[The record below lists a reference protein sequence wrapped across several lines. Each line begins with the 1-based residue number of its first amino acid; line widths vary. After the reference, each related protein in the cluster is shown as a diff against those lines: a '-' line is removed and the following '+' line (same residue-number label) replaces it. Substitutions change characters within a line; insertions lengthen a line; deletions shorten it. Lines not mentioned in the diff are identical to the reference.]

1 MTSRRHRV
9 LQTALLA
16 LLVLA
21 FFSLSTRPESQADH
35 EHLVALTKNE
45 PAIQPLILSSRA
57 LVVLQLEPRFTQN
70 MQHSMPNAVVRVQL
84 QVSRSGAA
92 SHDASAWVK
101 VGQPWELRI
110 ATDFAQ
116 FVSLQRHH
124 PGKGLEDLNWR
135 RHVFDDLGASEVT
148 GAARLL
154 LTTTLPKPISLLLRV
169 QEMPP
174 LGRHRTLV
182 ASLILVAVFGMI
194 ATEAVHRTVAAGVGS
209 FLVIGTLA
217 YLGERVTIHQ
227 VASWLDVDTLVLLF
241 GMMALVGYLAR
252 TGVFEYIAAR
262 IFARVGRSPGR
273 LVGTLCV
280 AASVLSAFLDNVTV
294 VLLITP
300 ITISLCKSMGLP
312 AERVVLAMVFS
323 SNIGGAATLVGDPPN
338 LMIASQLGTRGITF
352 GKFSLHVA
360 PCVVLCMWG
369 TLVYLKGVFSAELA
383 PEARKRRLLEQ
394 HHHVQ
399 ALLEDVE
406 DGECAPSGAAS
417 TAVTPSTPS
426 IPKLQPPRG
435 SGGGMLVDDGPAL
448 SIAAIMSSGSSARA
462 AFEAQAVALQRRY
475 PIRDR
480 ALLRSTAP
488 VFACVVL
495 GLCLCSPLL
504 QIELAWIPIVGVGAV
519 SLLDSSEGG
528 LEAVL
533 AHIEW
538 STLLFFGALAIL
550 MRGITTLGL
559 IQFLGNGL
567 AHLIAHVP
575 PTLQLPAALL
585 IVLWGSATLSACI
598 DNVPFTAAMI
608 PIVQRL
614 VETNGLPL
622 QPLVTVLALGTCLG
636 GNGSLIAASANIV
649 AAGILEG
656 LGMPINFKDFA
667 RLGVPVAFITISIS
681 SVYVIVLY
689 VLIGVR

>member
-1 MTSRRHRV
+1 MARRRRV
-9 LQTALLA
+9 LQTVLLA

-35 EHLVALTKNE
+35 EHLVALTKSE

-194 ATEAVHRTVAAGVGS
+194 ATEVVHRTVAAGVGS

-273 LVGTLCV
+273 LVATLCV

-300 ITISLCKSMGLP
+300 ITVSLCKSMGLP

-338 LMIASQLGTRGITF
+338 LMIASQLGTKGITF

-360 PCVVLCMWG
+360 PCVVLCMCG
-369 TLVYLKGVFSAELA
+369 TLVYLKGVFSADLS

-394 HHHVQ
+394 HHHMQ
-399 ALLEDVE
+399 ALLKDVE
-406 DGECAPSGAAS
+406 DEECAPGGAAS
-417 TAVTPSTPS
+417 TAVTPSPTSTP
-426 IPKLQPPRG
+426 KQQPRG
-435 SGGGMLVDDGPAL
+435 SGAGMLVDDGPAL
-448 SIAAIMSSGSSARA
+448 SIATIMSSGSSARA

>member
-1 MTSRRHRV
+1 MVPKKRLRWYLVVIVNGIAAHKQARRYARNDRGKRAKKPHFAKEYHLHIHAGSRARRRRSVKEYSFSASRFGCERGGVLYFFPEPEVMTSRRHRV

-101 VGQPWELRI
+101 VGEPWELRI

-116 FVSLQRHH
+116 FVNLQRHH

-194 ATEAVHRTVAAGVGS
+194 ATEVVHRTVAAGVGS

-559 IQFLGNGL
+559 IRFLGVMTTDD
-567 AHLIAHVP
+567 H
-575 PTLQLPAALL
+575 
-585 IVLWGSATLSACI
+585 
-598 DNVPFTAAMI
+598 
-608 PIVQRL
+608 
-614 VETNGLPL
+614 
-622 QPLVTVLALGTCLG
+622 
-636 GNGSLIAASANIV
+636 
-649 AAGILEG
+649 
-656 LGMPINFKDFA
+656 
-667 RLGVPVAFITISIS
+667 
-681 SVYVIVLY
+681 
-689 VLIGVR
+689 

>member
-194 ATEAVHRTVAAGVGS
+194 ATEVVHRTVAAGVGS

-559 IQFLGNGL
+559 IRFLGVMTTDD
-567 AHLIAHVP
+567 H
-575 PTLQLPAALL
+575 
-585 IVLWGSATLSACI
+585 
-598 DNVPFTAAMI
+598 
-608 PIVQRL
+608 
-614 VETNGLPL
+614 
-622 QPLVTVLALGTCLG
+622 
-636 GNGSLIAASANIV
+636 
-649 AAGILEG
+649 
-656 LGMPINFKDFA
+656 
-667 RLGVPVAFITISIS
+667 
-681 SVYVIVLY
+681 
-689 VLIGVR
+689 

>member
-1 MTSRRHRV
+1 M
-9 LQTALLA
+9 
-16 LLVLA
+16 
-21 FFSLSTRPESQADH
+21 
-35 EHLVALTKNE
+35 
-45 PAIQPLILSSRA
+45 I
-57 LVVLQLEPRFTQN
+57 
-70 MQHSMPNAVVRVQL
+70 
-84 QVSRSGAA
+84 
-92 SHDASAWVK
+92 
-101 VGQPWELRI
+101 
-110 ATDFAQ
+110 
-116 FVSLQRHH
+116 
-124 PGKGLEDLNWR
+124 
-135 RHVFDDLGASEVT
+135 
-148 GAARLL
+148 
-154 LTTTLPKPISLLLRV
+154 
-169 QEMPP
+169 
-174 LGRHRTLV
+174 
-182 ASLILVAVFGMI
+182 ASLIRCRDGAPPLI
-194 ATEAVHRTVAAGVGS
+194 ACDC
-209 FLVIGTLA
+209 L
-217 YLGERVTIHQ
+217 IHQ

-300 ITISLCKSMGLP
+300 ITVSLCKSMGLP

-338 LMIASQLGTRGITF
+338 LMIASQLGTKGITF

-360 PCVVLCMWG
+360 PCVVLCMCG
-369 TLVYLKGVFSAELA
+369 TLVYLKGVFSADLS

-394 HHHVQ
+394 HHHMQ
-399 ALLEDVE
+399 ALLKDVE
-406 DGECAPSGAAS
+406 DGECAPGGAAS
-417 TAVTPSTPS
+417 TAVTPSPTSTP
-426 IPKLQPPRG
+426 KQQPRG
-435 SGGGMLVDDGPAL
+435 SGAGMLVDDGPAL
-448 SIAAIMSSGSSARA
+448 SIATIMSSGSSARA

>member
-1 MTSRRHRV
+1 
-9 LQTALLA
+9 
-16 LLVLA
+16 
-21 FFSLSTRPESQADH
+21 
-35 EHLVALTKNE
+35 
-45 PAIQPLILSSRA
+45 
-57 LVVLQLEPRFTQN
+57 
-70 MQHSMPNAVVRVQL
+70 
-84 QVSRSGAA
+84 
-92 SHDASAWVK
+92 
-101 VGQPWELRI
+101 
-110 ATDFAQ
+110 
-116 FVSLQRHH
+116 
-124 PGKGLEDLNWR
+124 
-135 RHVFDDLGASEVT
+135 
-148 GAARLL
+148 
-154 LTTTLPKPISLLLRV
+154 
-169 QEMPP
+169 
-174 LGRHRTLV
+174 
-182 ASLILVAVFGMI
+182 
-194 ATEAVHRTVAAGVGS
+194 
-209 FLVIGTLA
+209 
-217 YLGERVTIHQ
+217 

-300 ITISLCKSMGLP
+300 ITVSLCKSMGLP

-338 LMIASQLGTRGITF
+338 LMIASQLGTKGITF

-360 PCVVLCMWG
+360 PCVVLCMCG
-369 TLVYLKGVFSAELA
+369 TLVYLKGVFVADLS

-394 HHHVQ
+394 HHHMQ
-399 ALLEDVE
+399 ALLKDVE
-406 DGECAPSGAAS
+406 DGECAPGGAAS
-417 TAVTPSTPS
+417 TAVTPSPTSTP
-426 IPKLQPPRG
+426 KQQPRG
-435 SGGGMLVDDGPAL
+435 SGAGMLVDDGPAL
-448 SIAAIMSSGSSARA
+448 SIATIMSSGSSARA

>member
-1 MTSRRHRV
+1 MTARRHRV
-9 LQTALLA
+9 LQTVLLA

-194 ATEAVHRTVAAGVGS
+194 ATEVVHRTVAAGVGS

-559 IQFLGNGL
+559 IRFLGVMTTDD
-567 AHLIAHVP
+567 H
-575 PTLQLPAALL
+575 
-585 IVLWGSATLSACI
+585 
-598 DNVPFTAAMI
+598 
-608 PIVQRL
+608 
-614 VETNGLPL
+614 
-622 QPLVTVLALGTCLG
+622 
-636 GNGSLIAASANIV
+636 
-649 AAGILEG
+649 
-656 LGMPINFKDFA
+656 
-667 RLGVPVAFITISIS
+667 
-681 SVYVIVLY
+681 
-689 VLIGVR
+689 

>member
-1 MTSRRHRV
+1 MSSRRHRV

-559 IQFLGNGL
+559 IRFLGVMTTDD
-567 AHLIAHVP
+567 H
-575 PTLQLPAALL
+575 
-585 IVLWGSATLSACI
+585 
-598 DNVPFTAAMI
+598 
-608 PIVQRL
+608 
-614 VETNGLPL
+614 
-622 QPLVTVLALGTCLG
+622 
-636 GNGSLIAASANIV
+636 
-649 AAGILEG
+649 
-656 LGMPINFKDFA
+656 
-667 RLGVPVAFITISIS
+667 
-681 SVYVIVLY
+681 
-689 VLIGVR
+689 

>member
-559 IQFLGNGL
+559 IRFLGVMTTDD
-567 AHLIAHVP
+567 H
-575 PTLQLPAALL
+575 
-585 IVLWGSATLSACI
+585 
-598 DNVPFTAAMI
+598 
-608 PIVQRL
+608 
-614 VETNGLPL
+614 
-622 QPLVTVLALGTCLG
+622 
-636 GNGSLIAASANIV
+636 
-649 AAGILEG
+649 
-656 LGMPINFKDFA
+656 
-667 RLGVPVAFITISIS
+667 
-681 SVYVIVLY
+681 
-689 VLIGVR
+689 

>member
-1 MTSRRHRV
+1 
-9 LQTALLA
+9 
-16 LLVLA
+16 
-21 FFSLSTRPESQADH
+21 
-35 EHLVALTKNE
+35 
-45 PAIQPLILSSRA
+45 
-57 LVVLQLEPRFTQN
+57 
-70 MQHSMPNAVVRVQL
+70 
-84 QVSRSGAA
+84 
-92 SHDASAWVK
+92 
-101 VGQPWELRI
+101 
-110 ATDFAQ
+110 
-116 FVSLQRHH
+116 
-124 PGKGLEDLNWR
+124 
-135 RHVFDDLGASEVT
+135 
-148 GAARLL
+148 
-154 LTTTLPKPISLLLRV
+154 
-169 QEMPP
+169 
-174 LGRHRTLV
+174 
-182 ASLILVAVFGMI
+182 
-194 ATEAVHRTVAAGVGS
+194 
-209 FLVIGTLA
+209 
-217 YLGERVTIHQ
+217 

-300 ITISLCKSMGLP
+300 ITVSLCKSMGLP

-338 LMIASQLGTRGITF
+338 LMIASQLGTKGITF

-360 PCVVLCMWG
+360 PCVVLCMCG
-369 TLVYLKGVFSAELA
+369 TLVYLKGVFVADLA

-394 HHHVQ
+394 HHHMQ
-399 ALLEDVE
+399 ALLKDVE
-406 DGECAPSGAAS
+406 DEECAPGGAAS
-417 TAVTPSTPS
+417 TAVTPSPTSTP
-426 IPKLQPPRG
+426 KQQPRG
-435 SGGGMLVDDGPAL
+435 SGAGMLVDDGPAL
-448 SIAAIMSSGSSARA
+448 SIATIMSSGSSARA

-480 ALLRSTAP
+480 DLLRSTAP

>member
-1 MTSRRHRV
+1 MSSRRHRV

-154 LTTTLPKPISLLLRV
+154 LTTTLPKPNSLLLRV

-559 IQFLGNGL
+559 IRFLGVMTTDD
-567 AHLIAHVP
+567 H
-575 PTLQLPAALL
+575 
-585 IVLWGSATLSACI
+585 
-598 DNVPFTAAMI
+598 
-608 PIVQRL
+608 
-614 VETNGLPL
+614 
-622 QPLVTVLALGTCLG
+622 
-636 GNGSLIAASANIV
+636 
-649 AAGILEG
+649 
-656 LGMPINFKDFA
+656 
-667 RLGVPVAFITISIS
+667 
-681 SVYVIVLY
+681 
-689 VLIGVR
+689 

>member
-1 MTSRRHRV
+1 MARRHRV

-84 QVSRSGAA
+84 PVSRSGAA

-116 FVSLQRHH
+116 FVNLQRHH

-559 IQFLGNGL
+559 IRFLGVMTTDD
-567 AHLIAHVP
+567 H
-575 PTLQLPAALL
+575 
-585 IVLWGSATLSACI
+585 
-598 DNVPFTAAMI
+598 
-608 PIVQRL
+608 
-614 VETNGLPL
+614 
-622 QPLVTVLALGTCLG
+622 
-636 GNGSLIAASANIV
+636 
-649 AAGILEG
+649 
-656 LGMPINFKDFA
+656 
-667 RLGVPVAFITISIS
+667 
-681 SVYVIVLY
+681 
-689 VLIGVR
+689 